1 MKGTTMTNKRLAV
14 MLAAV
19 LALLIGGGAVFTLAQ
34 GKTAPTPTTTAAP
47 AAAEPELPY
56 PEGGGTL
63 ILRVNPEFAIHYDAQ
78 GKVVGVDELNDDARA
93 MALDLASYEGQE
105 CRAAVSALIAKI
117 KDAGYIVEE
126 VENEGGNTIN
136 LEVEDGSALPA
147 SDFLRNIVH
156 DSQSYVVSQNLR
168 APMEVTGTSNYGWTD
183 YGDTDYGPDN
193 DGVTDYYD
201 SDYGALNDGV
211 TDYTSD
217 YGESVAATTTVPS
230 TGGGSGGAGSG
241 GGTGG
246 ASSGGA
252 SSTSSSGGGSTA
264 AATPAP
270 APVQTTPAPAPA
282 PTPAPAPAPAPSGG
296 GGNSGYSGY
305 DDGGNSG
312 YSNYDDGGN
321 SGYSSYDD

>member
-19 LALLIGGGAVFTLAQ
+19 LALLIGGG
-34 GKTAPTPTTTAAP
+34 TTAAP

-168 APMEVTGTSNYGWTD
+168 APMEVTGTSNYGWID

-230 TGGGSGGAGSG
+230 NGGGSGGAGS
-241 GGTGG
+241 GG

-264 AATPAP
+264 AATPVP

-321 SGYSSYDD
+321 SGYSGYDD

>member
-1 MKGTTMTNKRLAV
+1 MTNKRLAV

-126 VENEGGNTIN
+126 VENETENSPRA
-136 LEVEDGSALPA
+136 VAL
-147 SDFLRNIVH
+147 LHQYI
-156 DSQSYVVSQNLR
+156 
-168 APMEVTGTSNYGWTD
+168 VTGTQRSTH
-183 YGDTDYGPDN
+183 GPFLHIRIFLAF
-193 DGVTDYYD
+193 
-201 SDYGALNDGV
+201 S
-211 TDYTSD
+211 
-217 YGESVAATTTVPS
+217 
-230 TGGGSGGAGSG
+230 
-241 GGTGG
+241 
-246 ASSGGA
+246 AS
-252 SSTSSSGGGSTA
+252 
-264 AATPAP
+264 
-270 APVQTTPAPAPA
+270 
-282 PTPAPAPAPAPSGG
+282 
-296 GGNSGYSGY
+296 
-305 DDGGNSG
+305 
-312 YSNYDDGGN
+312 
-321 SGYSSYDD
+321 